1 MATAKRINEPLAL
14 SPLAGLGAVILTGI
28 LWGTIG
34 VVTAWIAREAAP
46 LTTAT
51 VALIV

>member
-1 MATAKRINEPLAL
+1 MATAKRIKEPLAL

-34 VVTAWIAREAAP
+34 VVTTQLKAAFP
-46 LTTAT
+46 RR
-51 VALIV
+51 